1 MKLSVIACLLLLVA
15 CSPAPDAPPTSTA
28 MIAVSSGG
36 MLGQSGTQIFGDDR
50 VVVTGF
56 DYGRATK
63 PTEHV
68 IPGAY
73 ARAAAVIRAE
83 GPGTKAQYKS
93 PPQICMDY
101 GTDVVQ
107 ATPPIAG
114 FDQVSAGCPDDAVL
128 ALLAHVQGA
137 IAP

>member
-1 MKLSVIACLLLLVA
+1 MKSKVLLLVVLA
-15 CSPAPDAPPTSTA
+15 GCTPAPDAPPEATA

-36 MLGQSGTQIFGDDR
+36 MLGQSGMQIFGDDR
-50 VVVTGF
+50 VITTSF
-56 DYGRATK
+56 DYGRAGK
-63 PTEHV
+63 PVEQV
-68 IPGAY
+68 MPGAY

-83 GPGTKAQYKS
+83 GRTAKAQYK
-93 PPQICMDY
+93 PQLQLCMDY

-114 FDQVSAGCPDDAVL
+114 FDQISAACPDDAVM
-128 ALLAHVQGA
+128 ALLTHVQAA